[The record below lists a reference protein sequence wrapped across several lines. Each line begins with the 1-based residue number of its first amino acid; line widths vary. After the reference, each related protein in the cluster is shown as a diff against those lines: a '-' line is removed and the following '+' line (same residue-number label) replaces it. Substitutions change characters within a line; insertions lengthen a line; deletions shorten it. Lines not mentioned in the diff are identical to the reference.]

1 MSLGGG
7 RYYSSLNPT
16 DSIGVALQ
24 TARDA
29 GIVPVVSAGNEG
41 YSDSLAW
48 SAAYSNVVSMYAVYD
63 ADLGSIGYGICSD
76 TTAADKV
83 ACFSNSALF
92 LTLLA
97 PVWHRAPLLLLQ
109 ISRRLARRKRRR
121 MWLAQPPSWQPPIRM
136 KTERH
141 I

>member
-48 SAAYSNVVSMYAVYD
+48 SAAYSNVVSVGAVYD
-63 ADLGSIGYGICSD
+63 ADFGSIGYGICSD

-83 ACFSNSALF
+83 ACFSNSASF

-97 PVWHRAPLLLLQ
+97 PV
-109 ISRRLARRKRRR
+109 
-121 MWLAQPPSWQPPIRM
+121 
-136 KTERH
+136 
-141 I
+141 